1 MKGVVFLKIDKA
13 AIVRTIVLVLS
24 IINIALEMFGKRI
37 IPIDNDLISQSVSLI
52 ILIASAVSAWW
63 KNNSFTACARQA
75 DNYLKEL
82 RGGK

>member
-1 MKGVVFLKIDKA
+1 MKIDKA
-13 AIVRTIVLVLS
+13 TIVRTIVLLLS

-63 KNNSFTACARQA
+63 KNNSFTTCARKA
-75 DNYLKEL
+75 DDYLKEL
-82 RGGK
+82 KGGE